1 MSTNRKTAIIVGILF
16 IIGTAAG
23 ILGGVVTGPTLN
35 DPDYLALVSANQTQM
50 VVGVLLILVMG
61 FALVMVPVM
70 LYPLF
75 KKHNEALALGA
86 VVFRGALEGVAYML
100 LAIAWL
106 VLLSVS
112 KEFVMAGTPDA
123 SNYQTWGSL
132 LVAAFDWIEQILAIV
147 FSLGALMIYA
157 VFYQSRLIPR
167 WLSIWGIAGGAVY
180 LAVPV
185 LFLFGVDV
193 EFRVIPL
200 GVQEMI
206 LALWLI
212 IKGFSPGAVADAP
225 VRLRAGAS
233 EA

>member
-1 MSTNRKTAIIVGILF
+1 MNTNRKTAIIVGVLY

-23 ILGGVVTGPTLN
+23 ILGGVVTGPVLN
-35 DPDYLALVSANQTQM
+35 DPEYLALVSANQNQM
-50 VVGVLLILVMG
+50 IVGVLLIFVMG
-61 FALVMVPVM
+61 FALVMVPV
-70 LYPLF
+70 LLF
-75 KKHNEALALGA
+75 PIFRKYNEALAMGA
-86 VVFRGALEGVAYML
+86 VVFRGALEGVAYIL
-100 LAIAWL
+100 LVIAWL
-106 VLLSVS
+106 LLVTVS
-112 KEFVMAGTPDA
+112 QEFVKAGMPDA
-123 SNYQTWGSL
+123 SNYQTWGTL
-132 LVAAFDWIEQILAIV
+132 LVAGFDWIEQILAIV

-193 EFRVIPL
+193 EFLMIPL

-212 IKGFSPGAVADAP
+212 VKGFSPAAVADVP